1 MDRKH
6 RTPRRSFAILATIG
20 LVAAM
25 LGLIAP
31 AASGV
36 ANTCRARNVTQ
47 GTPSRSDLQAVIR
60 AADPGDTIAVKHVCV
75 GHFRI
80 HKRLTLVGKPT
91 PDLLRP
97 VLLANGVGKVLRVSA
112 RVSLIDLK
120 ITGGRTAW
128 NGGGIYNRGN
138 LTLKN
143 SVVSGNTAVGDG
155 GGIFNLSL
163 GGLSLTLNGSSS
175 VRGNDAGRYGGGIL
189 NSGGDVT
196 LNGSSSV
203 GGNDAG
209 RSGGGIF
216 HLNDILTLNDSASV
230 RANTARV
237 RGGGIANY
245 GGDVF
250 MSGLSS
256 VRANTAR
263 RGGGGIYND
272 TGEDVT
278 LNESSSVRSNDANR
292 GGGVLNFGRLTLK
305 GSSWVTGNTA
315 AVRGGG
321 IRNRFA
327 VRGCDSTGV
336 DEWIGTVEPNTPNDF
351 INSDVNPITC
361 T

>member
-1 MDRKH
+1 
-6 RTPRRSFAILATIG
+6 
-20 LVAAM
+20 
-25 LGLIAP
+25 
-31 AASGV
+31 
-36 ANTCRARNVTQ
+36 
-47 GTPSRSDLQAVIR
+47 
-60 AADPGDTIAVKHVCV
+60 
-75 GHFRI
+75 
-80 HKRLTLVGKPT
+80 
-91 PDLLRP
+91 
-97 VLLANGVGKVLRVSA
+97 
-112 RVSLIDLK
+112 
-120 ITGGRTAW
+120 
-128 NGGGIYNRGN
+128 
-138 LTLKN
+138 
-143 SVVSGNTAVGDG
+143 
-155 GGIFNLSL
+155 
-163 GGLSLTLNGSSS
+163 
-175 VRGNDAGRYGGGIL
+175 
-189 NSGGDVT
+189 
-196 LNGSSSV
+196 
-203 GGNDAG
+203 
-209 RSGGGIF
+209 
-216 HLNDILTLNDSASV
+216 V